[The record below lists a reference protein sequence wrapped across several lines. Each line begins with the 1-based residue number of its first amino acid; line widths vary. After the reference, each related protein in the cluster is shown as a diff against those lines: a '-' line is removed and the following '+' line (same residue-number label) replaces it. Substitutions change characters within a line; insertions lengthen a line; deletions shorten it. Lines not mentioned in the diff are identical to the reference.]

1 LKKVFISAVI
11 ASLFSAPILAAD
23 YTNDIVAPSKLETS
37 LQDIVKR
44 IDLQSIKNDQ
54 VINGTTSKTVIDL
67 MAFYQPIYAD
77 MMGNQATHDRIE
89 FMVSLT
95 NSALENSNIPVEVRL
110 VNAQPIIGIPDSLQY
125 NSILDEDGY
134 EVEPGAAALFS
145 ERVLSSSGPDGGF
158 PENNAVTAFGAD
170 LIVYYR
176 DNRKQDKDPLGQASL
191 GRELS
196 TVFDVNASRDNQ
208 TVSDGTLAHEIGH
221 NLNAGHEIDANDN
234 IVYPSEDAHAYN
246 CDLRNTIMWSM
257 SEDNKHIMYSNPD
270 IVANVIPCGDS
281 TYANNSRVI
290 SENALIAAQ
299 RKVAPPVAGTVSFTE
314 RLYTVNENEDATV
327 KITRTG
333 DLSVETSVQVA
344 LIDETAIE
352 GADFTTSFERINFP
366 VGESVHILML
376 N

>member
-1 LKKVFISAVI
+1 MKKVFISAVI

-44 IDLQSIKNDQ
+44 IDLQSIKNNE
-54 VINGTTSKTVIDL
+54 VINGATSKTVIDL

-110 VNAQPIIGIPDSLQY
+110 VNAQPITGIPDSLSY
-125 NSILDEDGY
+125 MSTFDENGH
-134 EVEPGAAALFS
+134 VIVQGAAGIFS
-145 ERVLSSSGPDGGF
+145 ERSLSPYGPDGGY
-158 PENNAVTAFGAD
+158 PEYNAVTAFGAD

-176 DNRKQDKDPLGQASL
+176 DNRTHDNDPLGNAAL
-191 GRELS
+191 GMDTS
-196 TVFDVNASRDNQ
+196 TVFDVNASRDN
-208 TVSDGTLAHEIGH
+208 TTMSDSTLAHEIGH

-246 CDLRNTIMWSM
+246 CDGRNTIMWST
-257 SEDNKHIMYSNPD
+257 SEDNEHIMYSNPD
-270 IVANVIPCGDS
+270 IVANVIACGDS

-299 RKVAPPVAGTVSFTE
+299 RKVAPQ
-314 RLYTVNENEDATV
+314 L
-327 KITRTG
+327 
-333 DLSVETSVQVA
+333 
-344 LIDETAIE
+344 
-352 GADFTTSFERINFP
+352 
-366 VGESVHILML
+366 
-376 N
+376 